1 MVGFSHGLLA
11 ENAAENEAPVVRI
24 GGWRGAWARV
34 DLGDT
39 RPFPSV
45 RLRRLYA
52 LLSGTG
58 TGSCLVMLI
67 PVPTIV
73 KFCGIVWFG
82 STFKILRDGSS
93 K

>member
-1 MVGFSHGLLA
+1 LVGFSHGLLA
-11 ENAAENEAPVVRI
+11 ENAAENEAPMVRI

-39 RPFPSV
+39 RPLPSDP
-45 RLRRLYA
+45 LRRLYA

-58 TGSCLVMLI
+58 AGSCFVMLI

-73 KFCGIVWFG
+73 KFSGIVSFG
-82 STFKILRDGSS
+82 STFQILRDCSS
-93 K
+93 